1 MQIPSEDLIKILQT
15 SISPVVMISGV
26 GLLLL
31 SMTNRF
37 GRAIDRARALL
48 LEIPK
53 RPQDKVL
60 LEEQIRILYRRA
72 QILRLAISMA
82 TISLFL
88 VGTLIFSL
96 FATFLFSSWLKIFVI
111 CSFIGSLLSLLISLG
126 YFLYDLRL
134 SLLALGKE
142 CQQVIPPK
150 VS

>member
-1 MQIPSEDLIKILQT
+1 MLIPTENLIKILQT

-72 QILRLAISMA
+72 QLLRQAISMA

-88 VGTLIFSL
+88 VGILIFSL
-96 FATFLFSSWLKIFVI
+96 FAMFLFSSWLEILVM
-111 CSFIGSLLSLLISLG
+111 CSFIGSLLCLLISLG

-142 CQQVIPPK
+142 CQQVIPPDNQ
-150 VS
+150 